1 MALKWKLRERLTALV
16 LGAGLIPLLLAIIYV
31 GISTS
36 SFMQKQALAYLKVK
50 GDAFARM
57 AEVRSAS
64 IEGNLDIIKE
74 QLMKSLKSDL
84 INEAAKEQYFKTG
97 YLLIFQP
104 DGTCI
109 YHPNTEFRNN
119 KTLYDTYA
127 WAKKGVEKKQGVIYY
142 TFEGVD
148 KVGYV
153 TYVKSLNWVLWTIA
167 PISEFIA
174 DVRTMQLQMYIFLA
188 VSSLIVA
195 LIGAVF
201 AGRIAKRAREISN
214 TMMDIAQGEADLSKR
229 LPVHST
235 DEIGDIASWFN
246 TFVGNLEDVIT
257 KVKNSSTEVDS
268 ATKEVASGAQGL
280 SQATQEQASAIEEV
294 AATIEEMTSS
304 IKHNAENASD
314 GRQKATEMV
323 RMANLSGESAQD
335 LVRGMSE
342 ISEASKKIGDII
354 VTVNEVAF
362 QTNLLALNAAV
373 EAARAG
379 EHGKGFA
386 VVAEEVRALAQRSAD
401 AARQIKALIED
412 TVGKISA
419 GDTMVK
425 KSGESLEEIIRHIQ
439 ELSQVM
445 EEIAAASS
453 EQASG
458 VDELNRAVT
467 QIDTTTQ
474 QNAST
479 VEELA
484 STSDNLSN
492 EAKELAST
500 VSRFKVSKDES
511 SAKSKRSILKKQVP
525 AKMKTS
531 PVKAAAPLP
540 VANFEDDFEEF

>member
-1 MALKWKLRERLTALV
+1 MNLKLKGRLTIFALFT
-16 LGAGLIPLLLAIIYV
+16 GLVPLLVTIIYV
-31 GISTS
+31 GYSSSVMLEDLSIS
-36 SFMQKQALAYLKVK
+36 FLKAK
-50 GDAFARM
+50 IDGFASKAQIRYTAIM
-57 AEVRSAS
+57 ESVNIAQ
-64 IEGNLDIIKE
+64 IKT
-74 QLMKSLKSDL
+74 LKEDL
-84 INEAAKEQYFKTG
+84 IKEAAKETYFKTG
-97 YLLIFQP
+97 YIALFSP

-109 YHPNTEFRNN
+109 YHPKAEYRDNL
-119 KTLYDTYA
+119 TLYNNFNYI
-127 WAKKGVEKKQGVIYY
+127 KKGIDQREGLYNY
-142 TFEGVD
+142 TSNGVD
-148 KVGYV
+148 EISYIAYING
-153 TYVKSLNWVLWTIA
+153 LNWIVWSVVPKSEVLARVTSLEVKMGIIFILA
-167 PISEFIA
+167 SVIVVILGAFIA
-174 DVRTMQLQMYIFLA
+174 GKISR
-188 VSSLIVA
+188 
-195 LIGAVF
+195 
-201 AGRIAKRAREISN
+201 RAKEISAM
-214 TMMDIAQGEADLSKR
+214 MMDIALGESNLSGR

-235 DEIGDIASWFN
+235 DEIGEIASWFN

-257 KVKNSSTEVDS
+257 KVKYSSEQVDT
-268 ATKEVASGAQGL
+268 ATHEVATGAQGL
-280 SQATQEQASAIEEV
+280 SQAVQEQASAIEEV

-323 RMANLSGESAQD
+323 RMANQSGEAAQE

-342 ISEASKKIGDII
+342 ISQASKKIGDII

-412 TVGKISA
+412 TVGKIST

-425 KSGESLEEIIRHIQ
+425 KSGESLEEIIKHIQ

-453 EQASG
+453 EQANG
-458 VDELNRAVT
+458 VDELNRAVA
-467 QIDTTTQ
+467 QIDTTIQ
-474 QNAST
+474 ENAST

-492 EAKELAST
+492 EAKDLAGT
-500 VSRFKVSKDES
+500 IARFKVSKDE
-511 SAKSKRSILKKQVP
+511 P
-525 AKMKTS
+525 TAKMKRS
-531 PVKAAAPLP
+531 VFRKQEPVKMKASPARASLP
-540 VANFEDDFEEF
+540 TADAEIEDDFEEF

>member
-1 MALKWKLRERLTALV
+1 MKLKWKLRERLMALT
-16 LGAGLIPLLLAIIYV
+16 LGCGLMPLLIAIIYV
-31 GISTS
+31 GHS
-36 SFMQKQALAYLKVK
+36 SSAMLEEQAIEFMKAKVD
-50 GDAFARM
+50 GFARM
-57 AEVRSAS
+57 ADVRYAS

-74 QLMKSLKSDL
+74 QLVRSLKNDL
-84 INEAAKEQYFKTG
+84 INEAAKEKYFKTG
-97 YLLIFQP
+97 YLIIFDP

-109 YHPNTEFRNN
+109 YHPKPEFRNN
-119 KTLYDTYA
+119 KTLYGNYDFIRDA
-127 WAKKGVEKKQGVIYY
+127 VNKKQGSFPY
-142 TFEGVD
+142 TFQGIR
-148 KVGYV
+148 KVSYLNSI
-153 TYVKSLNWVLWTIA
+153 KNLNWVIW
-167 PISEFIA
+167 A
-174 DVRTMQLQMYIFLA
+174 DVPASEILGTVNRLKLEMYIFLA
-188 VSSLIVA
+188 IASVIVA
-195 LIGAVF
+195 GVGALF
-201 AGRIAKRAREISN
+201 ASRIAHRTKEIS
-214 TMMDIAQGEADLSKR
+214 TRMMDIAKGEADLSKR
-229 LPVHST
+229 LPVLTT
-235 DEIGDIASWFN
+235 DEIGEIASWFN
-246 TFVGNLEDVIT
+246 KFVENLENVIT
-257 KVKNSSTEVDS
+257 RVKNASLQVDIATQEVS
-268 ATKEVASGAQGL
+268 SGAQGL

-323 RMANLSGESAQD
+323 SMANMSGQSAQE
-335 LVRGMSE
+335 LIKGMSE
-342 ISEASKKIGDII
+342 ISAASRKIGDII
-354 VTVNEVAF
+354 ITVNEVAF

-412 TVGKISA
+412 TVNKIST

-425 KSGESLEEIIRHIQ
+425 KSGESLDLIIKHIQ

-458 VDELNRAVT
+458 VDELNRAVA

-484 STSDNLSN
+484 NTSDNLSS
-492 EAKELAST
+492 EAKELSDIVA
-500 VSRFKVSKDES
+500 RFKVSHEES
-511 SAKSKRSILKKQVP
+511 TSKAKKASPKRTSRTKQELD
-525 AKMKTS
+525 KFS
-531 PVKAAAPLP
+531 SSHI
-540 VANFEDDFEEF
+540 EDDFEEF

>member
-1 MALKWKLRERLTALV
+1 MAFNWKLRGRLTALV
-16 LGAGLIPLLLAIIYV
+16 VCSGLIPLLVAIIYV

-36 SFMQKQALAYLKVK
+36 SFMQKQALNYLKVK
-50 GDAFARM
+50 VDSFARM

-74 QLMKSLKSDL
+74 QLTKSLKTDL
-84 INEAAKEQYFKTG
+84 IDEASKEKYFESG
-97 YLLIFQP
+97 YLIIFAP

-109 YHPNTEFRNN
+109 YHPKAEFRNN
-119 KTLYDTYA
+119 KTLNDSYDYIRNIVEK
-127 WAKKGVEKKQGVIYY
+127 KKGVTYY
-142 TFEGVD
+142 TFAGE
-148 KVGYV
+148 KKLSYAN
-153 TYVKSLNWVLWTIA
+153 YIKSLNWIILATA
-167 PISEFIA
+167 PEAEVTA
-174 DVRTMQLQMYIFLA
+174 DVRTMQIQMYIFLF
-188 VSSLIVA
+188 VSCLVVA

-201 AGRIAKRAREISN
+201 AGRIARRARDISAC
-214 TMMDIAQGEADLSKR
+214 MMDIAQGEADLSKR
-229 LPVHST
+229 LPKVST
-235 DEIGDIASWFN
+235 DEIGEIASWFN
-246 TFVGNLEDVIT
+246 TFVGNLEEVMT
-257 KVKNSSTEVDS
+257 KVKHSSEQVGT
-268 ATKEVASGAQGL
+268 ATQEVAGGAQGL
-280 SQATQEQASAIEEV
+280 SHATQEQASAIEEV
-294 AATIEEMTSS
+294 AATIEQMTSS
-304 IKHNAENASD
+304 IKHNAENATD
-314 GRQKATEMV
+314 GRQKATDMV
-323 RMANLSGESAQD
+323 RMASQSGDAAQE

-401 AARQIKALIED
+401 ASRQIKALIED

-419 GDTMVK
+419 GDIMVK
-425 KSGESLEEIIRHIQ
+425 KSGESLDQIIKHIQ
-439 ELSQVM
+439 DLSQVM

-458 VDELNRAVT
+458 VDELNRAVS

-474 QNAST
+474 QNATT

-492 EAKELAST
+492 EANDLAKT
-500 VSRFKVSKDES
+500 VARFKVSRDEQP
-511 SAKSKRSILKKQVP
+511 SKVKRNVVKKQL
-525 AKMKTS
+525 
-531 PVKAAAPLP
+531 PVKTKTEPIKATAAD
-540 VANFEDDFEEF
+540 FEDDFEEF

>member
-1 MALKWKLRERLTALV
+1 MALKWKLRGRLMALV
-16 LGAGLIPLLLAIIYV
+16 VCSGLIPLLVAIIYV

-36 SFMQKQALAYLKVK
+36 SFMQKQALDYLKVK
-50 GDAFARM
+50 VESFARM

-64 IEGNLDIIKE
+64 IEGNLDIIKD
-74 QLMKSLKSDL
+74 QLMKSLKTDL
-84 INEAAKEQYFKTG
+84 INEASKEKYFETG
-97 YLLIFQP
+97 YLAIFAP

-109 YHPNTEFRNN
+109 YHPKAEFRNN
-119 KTLYDTYA
+119 KTLYDTYDWVRKA
-127 WAKKGVEKKQGVIYY
+127 VNQKQGVNKYS
-142 TFEGVD
+142 FGGVD
-148 KVGYV
+148 KVSYL
-153 TYVKSLNWVLWTIA
+153 TYVKALNWVLWA
-167 PISEFIA
+167 GVPSSEILA
-174 DVRTMQLQMYIFLA
+174 NVRSMQIQMYIFLF
-188 VSSLIVA
+188 VSCLVVA

-201 AGRIAKRAREISN
+201 AGKIARRAKDIS
-214 TMMDIAQGEADLSKR
+214 TSMMDIAQGEADLSKR
-229 LPVHST
+229 LPVVST
-235 DEIGDIASWFN
+235 DEIGEIASWFN
-246 TFVGNLEDVIT
+246 TFVGNLEEVIT
-257 KVKNSSTEVDS
+257 KVKHSSIQVGTATQEVS
-268 ATKEVASGAQGL
+268 AGAQGL

-294 AATIEEMTSS
+294 AATIEQMTSS
-304 IKHNAENASD
+304 IKHNAENATD
-314 GRQKATEMV
+314 GRQKASDMV
-323 RMANLSGESAQD
+323 RMASQSGDAAQE

-342 ISEASKKIGDII
+342 ISAASKKIGDII

-401 AARQIKALIED
+401 ASRQIKALIED

-419 GDTMVK
+419 GDVMVK
-425 KSGESLEEIIRHIQ
+425 KSGESLDQIIKHIQ
-439 ELSQVM
+439 DLSQVM

-458 VDELNRAVT
+458 VDELNRAVS

-492 EAKELAST
+492 EANELSET
-500 VSRFKVSKDES
+500 VARFKVSKDEKTS
-511 SAKSKRSILKKQVP
+511 KGKKSVVKKQQ
-525 AKMKTS
+525 
-531 PVKAAAPLP
+531 PVKAKAAPIKP
-540 VANFEDDFEEF
+540 DAADFEDDFEEF

>member
-1 MALKWKLRERLTALV
+1 MALKWKLRERLAFLV
-16 LGAGLIPLLLAIIYV
+16 LCAGLIPLLIAIIYV

-57 AEVRSAS
+57 AEVRSAA

-74 QLMKSLKSDL
+74 QLMKSLKNDL
-84 INEAAKEQYFKTG
+84 INEAAKEQYFKSG

-104 DGTCI
+104 DGMCI
-109 YHPNTEFRNN
+109 YHPKAEFRNN
-119 KTLYDTYA
+119 KTIYDTYD
-127 WAKKGVEKKQGVIYY
+127 WAKKGVGQKQGIIYY

-153 TYVKSLNWVLWTIA
+153 TYIKSLNWVLWATA
-167 PISEFIA
+167 PVSEFLA
-174 DVRTMQLQMYIFLA
+174 DVRTMQLHMYIFLA
-188 VSSLIVA
+188 ISSLVAA
-195 LIGAVF
+195 LIGSVF
-201 AGRIAKRAREISN
+201 AGRIAKRARDISN
-214 TMMDIAQGEADLSKR
+214 TMMDIAQGEANLSKR
-229 LPVHST
+229 LPVLST
-235 DEIGDIASWFN
+235 DEIGEIASWFN
-246 TFVGNLEDVIT
+246 TFVGNLEEVIT
-257 KVKNSSTEVDS
+257 KVKDASDQVDS
-268 ATKEVASGAQGL
+268 STKEVATGAQGL

-304 IKHNAENASD
+304 IKHNAENATD

-323 RMANLSGESAQD
+323 RMANVSGESAQE
-335 LVRGMSE
+335 LVRGMSG

-386 VVAEEVRALAQRSAD
+386 VVAEEVRSLAQRSAD

-412 TVGKISA
+412 TVNKISA
-419 GDTMVK
+419 GDVMVK
-425 KSGESLEEIIRHIQ
+425 KSGESLEEIIKHIK

-445 EEIAAASS
+445 EEIAAANS

-458 VDELNRAVT
+458 VDELNRAIT

-474 QNAST
+474 QNATT

-484 STSDNLSN
+484 STSYSLSN
-492 EAKELAST
+492 EAKELANT
-500 VSRFKVSKDES
+500 VARFKVSKEEQRTKVKQS
-511 SAKSKRSILKKQVP
+511 SYKKQQ
-525 AKMKTS
+525 
-531 PVKAAAPLP
+531 PVKAKIEPIKAAPP
-540 VANFEDDFEEF
+540 APDFEDDFEEF

>member
-1 MALKWKLRERLTALV
+1 MALKWKLRERLAFLV
-16 LGAGLIPLLLAIIYV
+16 LCAGLIPLLIAIIYV

-36 SFMQKQALAYLKVK
+36 NFMQKQALAYLKVK

-57 AEVRSAS
+57 AEVRSAA

-74 QLMKSLKSDL
+74 QLMKSLKNDL
-84 INEAAKEQYFKTG
+84 INEAAKEQYFKSG
-97 YLLIFQP
+97 YLFIFQP

-109 YHPNTEFRNN
+109 YHPNAEFRNN
-119 KTLYDTYA
+119 KTIYDTYD
-127 WAKKGVEKKQGVIYY
+127 WAKKGVGQKQKIIYY

-153 TYVKSLNWVLWTIA
+153 TYIKSLNWVLWATA
-167 PISEFIA
+167 PVSEFLA
-174 DVRTMQLQMYIFLA
+174 DVRTLQLHMYIFLA
-188 VSSLIVA
+188 ISSLVAA
-195 LIGAVF
+195 LIGSVF
-201 AGRIAKRAREISN
+201 AGRIAKRARDISN
-214 TMMDIAQGEADLSKR
+214 TMMYIAQGEADLSKR
-229 LPVHST
+229 LPVLTT
-235 DEIGDIASWFN
+235 DEVGDIASWFN
-246 TFVGNLEDVIT
+246 TFVGNLEEVIT
-257 KVKNSSTEVDS
+257 KVKHSSEQVDS
-268 ATKEVASGAQGL
+268 STKEVAAGAQGL
-280 SQATQEQASAIEEV
+280 SHATQEQASAIEEV
-294 AATIEEMTSS
+294 AATIEQMTSS
-304 IKHNAENASD
+304 IKHNAENATD

-323 RMANLSGESAQD
+323 RMANVSGESAQE
-335 LVRGMSE
+335 LIRGMSG

-412 TVGKISA
+412 TVNKISA
-419 GDTMVK
+419 GDVMVK
-425 KSGESLEEIIRHIQ
+425 KSGESLEEIIKHIQ

-458 VDELNRAVT
+458 VDELNRAIT

-474 QNAST
+474 ENAST

-484 STSDNLSN
+484 STSDSLSN
-492 EAKELAST
+492 EAKELSNT
-500 VSRFKVSKDES
+500 VARFKVSKEEQRTKVKQS
-511 SAKSKRSILKKQVP
+511 SYKKQQPVK
-525 AKMKTS
+525 AKVE
-531 PVKAAAPLP
+531 PVKAAPPAPD
-540 VANFEDDFEEF
+540 FEDDFEEF